1 MFKSYTQRSC
11 DPYHILK
18 PIDTGIRI
26 SRDIAKALKCSVV
39 ITYFQ
44 FLSIRFFFQFIESVF
59 PLFMRAISETEF
71 VCHLTYIF
79 VFLVVNT
86 GDLFYFV
93 SRHISNSQQQPRVNG
108 VCLCVR
114 ASDSSAIIS
123 FHYSLASCGCCC
135 CGYFCCCYYIYF
147 KRSWRLNLCRI
158 RVTIL
163 RINVRRAF
171 SRRSVFFFLFF
182 FCVQ

>member
-1 MFKSYTQRSC
+1 
-11 DPYHILK
+11 
-18 PIDTGIRI
+18 
-26 SRDIAKALKCSVV
+26 
-39 ITYFQ
+39 
-44 FLSIRFFFQFIESVF
+44 
-59 PLFMRAISETEF
+59 MRAISETEF

-171 SRRSVFFFLFF
+171 SRRSVFFSLLLLCTVNAINPIILFDTTIY
-182 FCVQ
+182 CHMHTPKGEYTHRHN